1 MKYRKRKS
9 TNGNQWFVESPYE
22 GKYKIVFI
30 CYSEPRADEYIAINT
45 ALASAQEAF
54 KK

>member
-9 TNGNQWFVESPYE
+9 ENGHQWFVESPYE

-30 CYSEPRADEYIAINT
+30 CYSEPRADEYISVQMAID
-45 ALASAQEAF
+45 SAE
-54 KK
+54 KSIK